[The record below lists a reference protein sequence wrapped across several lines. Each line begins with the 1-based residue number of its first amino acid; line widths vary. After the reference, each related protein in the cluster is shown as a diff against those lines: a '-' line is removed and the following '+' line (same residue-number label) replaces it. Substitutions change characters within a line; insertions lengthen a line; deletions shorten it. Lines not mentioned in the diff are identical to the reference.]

1 MKEMLENR
9 LAAKKEELKKKQEYF
24 QIGIQNIKQPSYED
38 NAINDLLYMKK
49 LKTEVQHW

>member
-24 QIGIQNIKQPSYED
+24 QIGIQNINSLVMRIMQLMICY
-38 NAINDLLYMKK
+38 I
-49 LKTEVQHW
+49 